1 MTSRELVKNTF
12 EFRDFHDRAPRDLW
26 YLPWAEINEGEAL
39 ARIRKDYPND
49 YAGVPTDYREQSQV
63 ERGDPTE
70 IGEYV
75 DPWGCVFTNIH
86 RGIIGE
92 VKEPIVTDDAWE
104 DVSRVVF
111 PEHWLSFDVEQV
123 NREIAKTDKWVGAGC
138 CPRPFEQLQFIRG
151 TVDLYMDLMDMPTG
165 LMAFMEKMHD
175 FYCRLLTKWAQT
187 DVDYLMFMDDW
198 GAQNSLLINPK
209 LWRQVFKPMYQD
221 YIDIAHRHGKKISM
235 HSDGYT
241 LEIIPDL
248 IELGLDSLNT
258 QLFCMG
264 VEKLAPFKGKLT
276 FWGEIC
282 RQNLLP
288 YGTVEQVENA
298 VRTVFD
304 TLWDNGGCVAQ
315 CEFGPGAKPENV
327 EAVFRTWNELT
338 QGR

>member
-12 EFRDFHDRAPRDLW
+12 EFKNFHDRAPRDLW
-26 YLPWAEINEGEAL
+26 YLPWAEQNEGEAL
-39 ARIRKDYPND
+39 ARIRRDYPND
-49 YAGVPTDYREQSQV
+49 YAGVPTVYSEVSAV
-63 ERGDPTE
+63 ERGNSTE

-92 VKEPIVTDDAWE
+92 VKEPLVTDDDWE

-111 PEHWLSFDVEQV
+111 PEHWLSFDIDQV
-123 NREIAKTDKWVGAGC
+123 NREVAKSDKWTGAGC

-151 TVDLYMDLMDMPTG
+151 TVNLYMDLMDMPAG
-165 LMAFMEKMHD
+165 LAAFMEKMHD

-198 GAQNSLLINPK
+198 GAQRSLLINPK
-209 LWRQVFKPMYQD
+209 LWRQIFKPMYQD
-221 YIDIAHRHGKKISM
+221 YINIAHKYGKKISM

-248 IELGLDSLNT
+248 IEMGLDSLNT

-338 QGR
+338 SGR